1 MPSKYDTN
9 PLDPDFPE
17 KVKTEAQQS
26 AATQFLPVDETRQF
40 APEAEDATRRFSPD
54 MTSAYSMPANPTFPV
69 QPFYQNVSVGNI
81 DESKERKVAKLGL
94 PENVLVAAPYI
105 PWFFGFVAGLA
116 LLLLTPKSESK
127 VRFHAA
133 QGLAAHIGIFGVS
146 VVLGIFEEVTDL
158 SNAAETIFT
167 IVTSVM
173 LVIFA
178 YKAFRGKPIHIA
190 IIEDLTNYLDE
201 KIGPIKT

>member
-127 VRFHAA
+127 
-133 QGLAAHIGIFGVS
+133 
-146 VVLGIFEEVTDL
+146 
-158 SNAAETIFT
+158 AAETIFT